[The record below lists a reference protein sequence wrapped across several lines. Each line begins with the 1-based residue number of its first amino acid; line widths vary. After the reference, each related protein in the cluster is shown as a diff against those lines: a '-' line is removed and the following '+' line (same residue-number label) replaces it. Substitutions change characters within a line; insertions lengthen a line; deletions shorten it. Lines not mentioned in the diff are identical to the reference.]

1 MTHPAP
7 RMIRLGNREA
17 SFPSP
22 SISQIESS
30 NSLLDIDDGG
40 SSLRARFAR
49 DGFVYLRGV
58 LNSTTVNSA
67 RLCVLDKLIA
77 QGNVLSDNET
87 GLLLPECGL
96 GCIPNLEGVN
106 GTTHAPS
113 VAAVLE
119 GDPLRHVVSLL
130 LNEESTNVRT
140 FDYKWLRAMPRDAF
154 TGVHVDSVYMNRG
167 SSDLITAWIPFNE
180 NATMELGAL
189 ALLKG
194 SHNAA
199 SLTKFRATYGSFDTE
214 EEIGFQGSGW
224 LTSDPFD
231 PLLINGN
238 DCHWVS
244 GDFESGDV
252 ILFGLNT
259 VHCSSAN
266 LTNQVR
272 ISADVRWQR
281 MNETIDERYIGTLEE
296 MKEKSQQQKKGGA
309 WVSDKG
315 QGNVNTPPTTM
326 DDLRQRWGI

>member
-1 MTHPAP
+1 MSNPPP
-7 RMIRLGNREA
+7 RVIRLGNREA
-17 SFPSP
+17 NFPSS

-58 LNSTTVNSA
+58 LNSPLVNTA
-67 RLCVLDKLIA
+67 RLCVLDKLIT
-77 QGNVLSDNET
+77 QGNVLSEET

-119 GDPLRHVVSLL
+119 GDPLRRVVSLL
-130 LNEESTNVRT
+130 LNETSTNVRT
-140 FDYKWLRAMPRDAF
+140 FDYKWLRAMPREAF
-154 TGVHVDSVYMNRG
+154 TGVHVDSIYMNRG
-167 SSDLITAWIPFNE
+167 SRDLITAWIPFNE

-194 SHNAA
+194 SHKAP

-214 EEIGFQGSGW
+214 EENGFQGSGW

-238 DCHWVS
+238 DCNWVS

-281 MNETIDERYIGTLEE
+281 MNESIDERYIGTLQE
-296 MKEKSQQQKKGGA
+296 MKEKSLQRKKGGA
-309 WVSDKG
+309 FASDADKSKD
-315 QGNVNTPPTTM
+315 NVTM
-326 DDLRQRWGI
+326 DDLRKRWGI